1 MPSPLDRLDDRQR
14 GAFALVIGTALLL
27 SPLYATAFHLDGE
40 AYTYRTA
47 PVHAKDGGIV
57 VDAPDD
63 ARVNE
68 GYVAGV
74 ACTEPRWTRGCGL
87 DRYVASHGP
96 IEAATGFDGGPA
108 FTRVDGVYYRRVA
121 VDAGDGDGKQVRLD
135 LERVTAGEVLDGVDV
150 SRSSLTWPGRVA
162 LLTGGVTTTYP
173 LTNERRVVD
182 TSKGHRLVYLAE
194 YERAGGTGDDL
205 LSIVGVV
212 VGAWLVVKGYG
223 ELPRE

>member
-1 MPSPLDRLDDRQR
+1 
-14 GAFALVIGTALLL
+14 LLL
-27 SPLYATAFHLDGE
+27 SPLYTTAFHLDGE

-47 PVHAKDGGIV
+47 SVHAEDGEIV

-87 DRYVASHGP
+87 DRHVASHGP
-96 IEAATGFDGGPA
+96 ITAATGFDGGPA
-108 FTRVDGVYYRRVA
+108 FTRIDGVYYRRVA
-121 VDAGDGDGKQVRLD
+121 VDADDADGAAEQVRLD
-135 LERVTAGEVLDGVDV
+135 LERVTAQEVLDGVDV
-150 SRSSLTWPGRVA
+150 SRSSLTWPGRVV

-173 LTNERRVVD
+173 LTHGGYVVD
-182 TSKGHRLVYLAE
+182 TGAGHRLVYLTE

-205 LSIVGVV
+205 LSIVGVIS
-212 VGAWLVVKGYG
+212 GAWLVVRGYG